1 MAALFQCFRKKR
13 EKLNEHSECNNTKCG
28 KLKLCSA
35 CKDNLRKYLD
45 EDGTDGVVCSKSP
58 KNERNIAARD
68 SSLSSNSTQEDAN
81 APASPV
87 RSETSAQNY
96 DYRPMAQGNISG
108 MSYMPV
114 SKLDPNYNMNHPR
127 RGKAVIFNF
136 DRWDNTNIPT
146 LDLPPRLGS
155 EKDKKDLSDCLR
167 DLSFEVIT
175 HDNLKRQK
183 FDKVLD
189 KLRREDHS
197 EADCLVVAIMT
208 HGEKNTIYLSDG
220 TQLPVNLI
228 WEKFEANACPTLAG
242 KPKIFIVQACRGKR
256 YDHGTRINESAQTHH
271 LLTDVT
277 DFASFSYVIPN
288 AADIL
293 VAFSCPLGH
302 YSWRHPESGSWFIQS
317 ICKVF
322 NQDAYEMDLK
332 TMLTTVSREVA
343 VNYESN
349 TNQYDSDKK
358 KQVPSTSSTLI
369 RNVNFAPKPLIIA
382 ETLAARAIEPTLQTN
397 GNVQPISLEQVQEA
411 VAEAVETRELIEHQ
425 TNISEIVPLILPET
439 PIIQGTDNLCVA
451 SVSEEIPSLVQS
463 DSSHS
468 KLSL

>member
-1 MAALFQCFRKKR
+1 T
-13 EKLNEHSECNNTKCG
+13 S
-28 KLKLCSA
+28 
-35 CKDNLRKYLD
+35 
-45 EDGTDGVVCSKSP
+45 
-58 KNERNIAARD
+58 RD
-68 SSLSSNSTQEDAN
+68 SSLSSNSSEQDAN
-81 APASPV
+81 SPASPV
-87 RSETSAQNY
+87 RSENSAY
-96 DYRPMAQGNISG
+96 ITDYTPMAQGNIHG
-108 MSYMPV
+108 MSYMPT
-114 SKLDPNYNMNHPR
+114 SKLDPNYNMTHPR
-127 RGKAVIFNF
+127 RGKAIIFNF

-155 EKDKKDLSDCLR
+155 QKDKKDLSECLQN
-167 DLSFEVIT
+167 LSFQVIT

-197 EADCLVVAIMT
+197 DADCLVVAIMT

-242 KPKIFIVQACRGKR
+242 KPKIFIIQACRGKR
-256 YDHGTRINESAQTHH
+256 YDHGTRLNESAQSHQ
-271 LLTDVT
+271 LISDVT

-317 ICKVF
+317 VCKVF
-322 NQDAYEMDLK
+322 NHHAYEMDLK
-332 TMLTTVSREVA
+332 TMLTSVSREVA

-369 RNVNFAPKPLIIA
+369 RNVKFSPKPLVTVA
-382 ETLAARAIEPTLQTN
+382 STSPVTVMESNAQMN
-397 GNVQPISLEQVQEA
+397 GNVRPISLQQVQEA
-411 VAEAVETRELIEHQ
+411 VAVAVETTEMTEHQ
-425 TNISEIVPLILPET
+425 TNISEIVPLILPEPQT
-439 PIIQGTDNLCVA
+439 LPGTTNMCAAAVVED
-451 SVSEEIPSLVQS
+451 IPPLMES

-468 KLSL
+468 QSK